1 RRGRATPGAVQ
12 PRPGP
17 GGGARGAARGPARRW
32 ADDGGGVRAR
42 RAGARRAPGAVYAAG
57 QHHLGRP
64 ASWGFAA
71 VGRAGAGRRAR
82 GGHNLQSPVN
92 GVARGRSRPRRTHPE
107 WFAHAR
113 PPGRPRL
120 PALDRPGGAARR
132 HVRRGARGAAVTA
145 SPRNL
150 VLIGM
155 SGTGKSRVG
164 RLVAERLRWRFL
176 DTDLEIER
184 RAGRSV
190 QEIFAADGEERF
202 RTLEREV
209 IAKIAQR
216 SGAVISTGGGAVLD
230 PGNREVLFA

>member
-1 RRGRATPGAVQ
+1 
-12 PRPGP
+12 
-17 GGGARGAARGPARRW
+17 
-32 ADDGGGVRAR
+32 
-42 RAGARRAPGAVYAAG
+42 
-57 QHHLGRP
+57 
-64 ASWGFAA
+64 
-71 VGRAGAGRRAR
+71 
-82 GGHNLQSPVN
+82 
-92 GVARGRSRPRRTHPE
+92 
-107 WFAHAR
+107 
-113 PPGRPRL
+113 
-120 PALDRPGGAARR
+120 
-132 HVRRGARGAAVTA
+132 VTA

-230 PGNREVLFA
+230 PGNREVLFAGNLVICLEASAEQIAARLARTRIRRPLLAGDDPLGAIQALKERRAPIYALAHHTVETDDRPLGEIAAEVIDVLREYR